1 MIFVDFSRCFEDFE
15 DLDADAFFLGGSWKL
30 RRLWPL
36 WWSFSN
42 KQKSMKNGSISPFFR
57 GFKHHPEVKEVDEAR
72 ALQKHYEDKVG
83 NINEN

>member
-1 MIFVDFSRCFEDFE
+1 
-15 DLDADAFFLGGSWKL
+15 
-30 RRLWPL
+30 
-36 WWSFSN
+36 
-42 KQKSMKNGSISPFFR
+42 MKNGSISSFFR